1 MKDVLLR
8 RAEFHDID
16 KVMLYL
22 ITTKKNASF
31 IHRAYSAHHMENN
44 DIKCIID
51 IFEAIMDYESAGYTK
66 EDKPLNAYDTVRT
79 YNKGH
84 SEELMSVMHYLGI
97 DKSYSNTPDD
107 EDWKDYCKVHE
118 VETFQDIIKK
128 VLEWVTQYPDVAAS
142 YLRKAEEL
150 DREE

>member
-1 MKDVLLR
+1 M
-8 RAEFHDID
+8 
-16 KVMLYL
+16 
-22 ITTKKNASF
+22 
-31 IHRAYSAHHMENN
+31 
-44 DIKCIID
+44 
-51 IFEAIMDYESAGYTK
+51 G
-66 EDKPLNAYDTVRT
+66 
-79 YNKGH
+79 
-84 SEELMSVMHYLGI
+84 VMHYLGI

-107 EDWKDYCKVHE
+107 EDWKDYCKVRE

>member
-31 IHRAYSAHHMENN
+31 IHRAYSVHHMENS

-51 IFEAIMDYESAGYTK
+51 IFEAVMDYESAGYTK
-66 EDKPLNAYDTVRT
+66 EDKPLN
-79 YNKGH
+79 
-84 SEELMSVMHYLGI
+84 VMTL
-97 DKSYSNTPDD
+97 
-107 EDWKDYCKVHE
+107 
-118 VETFQDIIKK
+118 
-128 VLEWVTQYPDVAAS
+128 
-142 YLRKAEEL
+142 
-150 DREE
+150 